1 MPIPPQWSNYVE
13 ATRFIPFF
21 NYIKNSAM
29 YCALTILGALFSNS
43 LVAYS
48 FARLDWPFKKFG
60 FLLTLSMMMIPFQ
73 VTMIPLF
80 LMMHKLGW
88 ANTYLPLVVPHF
100 FGNAFFIFLLRQ
112 FFMTIP
118 EEYSSCARIDGAGEL
133 MIFAWIIIPQ
143 CKAALSVV
151 ALFQFIDA
159 WRDFLGPLIYLNDES
174 KFPISLGIQ
183 QFCGDLLQAGMGAVD
198 GCVRYDYGSHRGS
211 IRLLSEVLRRGH
223 YSHRAEGVIRQSD
236 PNPLHA
242 GSIAFGRG
250 RGAARRMRGSRG
262 VSGAARGRPRPS
274 APARG
279 SGGIPPCSGP
289 RARGGARRWP

>member
-1 MPIPPQWSNYVE
+1 MRTTAMRDRHGNTMVAAAATIVGVVLFLLPIYWMVVTSLKSSVQIFQYPPVWMPIPPQWSNYAE

-183 QFCGDLLQAGMGAVD
+183 QFVVTYYKPEWGLLMAA
-198 GCVRYDYGSHRGS
+198 CVMTTVPIVVLFAFFQRYF
-211 IRLLSEVLRRGH
+211 V
-223 YSHRAEGVIRQSD
+223 EGITITG
-236 PNPLHA
+236 LK
-242 GSIAFGRG
+242 G
-250 RGAARRMRGSRG
+250 
-262 VSGAARGRPRPS
+262 
-274 APARG
+274 
-279 SGGIPPCSGP
+279 
-289 RARGGARRWP
+289 